1 MVNFGTQNLQE
12 YNMSNFASLLASV
25 RGSTSTGA
33 AMGGTLMNVKAAQ
46 DYFKLRDLMTSLG
59 DIGGEMGK
67 EFIELETARG
77 KGQLLGGVVGGI
89 GGFLLSGGNPWA
101 AAAGAG
107 AGSYGGGRVATRRDV
122 SDLAAQ
128 ERAAKR
134 SLESF
139 GGTFFGSS
147 RLKEAKSYGKDLE
160 RYVSSAKTQLKDK
173 LVKNAL
179 MDALYAY
186 SGAKSFLKY
195 DPRGVGKDIGSFI
208 TGKDYAGSDVIG
220 GLKEY
225 YKAGDPVSTAAGLAT
240 TSVDPRVS
248 DKYVGTRGMAD
259 ISGLA
264 DPRLAATTPIGV
276 PLREMVGYESGG
288 HLLPE
293 PFSLEDIFGAGIG
306 SNRGLLPMHT
316 QGQMDWGLGL
326 PGAPHSL
333 ERGKFAPLF
342 QTGIFK

>member
-1 MVNFGTQNLQE
+1 
-12 YNMSNFASLLASV
+12 MSNFASLLASV

-288 HLLPE
+288 HLLPK
-293 PFSLEDIFGAGIG
+293 PFSLEDIFGANIG

-326 PGAPHSL
+326 PGAPHPL
-333 ERGKFAPLF
+333 ERGRFAPLF